1 MEMARR
7 IYRDIV
13 PYERRLSLDL
23 TARRLI
29 GRPLPDPEKQ
39 QLEELATHLEAMVA
53 EGGDAGSFSTHSR
66 LPAVFLF
73 NAISWG
79 ALTQRQ
85 HHFARGLAERGH
97 TVFWIEPTLSPLR
110 NWRKSRPLQE
120 VAPGIFLVRLP
131 ALTRDIYH
139 MAWNEAVLEAIL
151 DCMSAALRQTASAYG
166 VGNAV
171 SLVNYPRWQPLVSRL
186 RERFGWKIVSD
197 CLDDNRAFSGLY
209 QTVLSSFEDRLVDSA
224 DRLITSSL
232 VLQQRLLP
240 KPSLLLHNAADF
252 DLFSSATPESHLQ
265 HLPRPIIGFFGALA
279 DWLDMALIHDAAVR
293 FPEWS
298 FVYIGPH
305 TFSQSE
311 IEVNWL
317 RQTDLPN
324 IVVLPQMGP
333 RPLAA
338 HLAEFDICIM
348 PFLDIPATRTMN
360 PVKLYEY
367 LAAGKP
373 TISRDL
379 PEVRHLVESCPEG
392 LIKLY
397 TTPQQFFDC
406 LNSALAND
414 TPTLREQRTAFAREN
429 DWDQRVDELS
439 KLIVEMVTE

>member
-1 MEMARR
+1 ME
-7 IYRDIV
+7 
-13 PYERRLSLDL
+13 
-23 TARRLI
+23 
-29 GRPLPDPEKQ
+29 
-39 QLEELATHLEAMVA
+39 
-53 EGGDAGSFSTHSR
+53 
-66 LPAVFLF
+66 
-73 NAISWG
+73 
-79 ALTQRQ
+79 
-85 HHFARGLAERGH
+85 
-97 TVFWIEPTLSPLR
+97 
-110 NWRKSRPLQE
+110 
-120 VAPGIFLVRLP
+120 
-131 ALTRDIYH
+131 
-139 MAWNEAVLEAIL
+139 WNDVVLEAIL

-166 VGNAV
+166 VGSAV

-232 VLQQRLLP
+232 VLQERLKP

-252 DLFSSATPESHLQ
+252 DLFSSTTSEGHLQ
-265 HLPRPIIGFFGALA
+265 HLPRPIVGFFGALA
-279 DWLDMALIHDAAVR
+279 DWLDMPLIHQVAEH
-293 FPEWS
+293 FPDWS

-305 TFSQSE
+305 TFSRSE
-311 IEVNWL
+311 TEVEWM
-317 RQTDLPN
+317 RFTDLPN
-324 IVVLPQMGP
+324 ITVLPQMGP
-333 RPLAA
+333 RTLAA

-379 PEVRHLVESCPEG
+379 PEVRHLAESCPEG

-397 TTPQQFFDC
+397 TTPRQFFDC
-406 LNSALAND
+406 LNSVLAND
-414 TPTLREQRTAFAREN
+414 TRELREQRRSFAREN

-439 KLIVEMVTE
+439 KLIIETVRE